1 MGKSKQPGATPWVQS
16 IEGVRPEWAK
26 ALLPHS
32 NAFAH
37 SGRFCELLAYPGRC
51 PGLTARCPVRGV
63 AIRCRHFYRI
73 SDAHIRW
80 CRIANPT
87 QLKRCPYGQEC
98 LSRSELSWIC
108 NPAPLNIRICNPK
121 YTVLTFF
128 PHHRCSYSMVAD
140 CKSAT
145 TKHSLSRRELS
156 RIAHR
161 PMVACR
167 KQEILYYF
175 SSSRYCS
182 MSMPRFLSVRSLLS
196 HISR

>member
-1 MGKSKQPGATPWVQS
+1 MVLVA
-16 IEGVRPEWAK
+16 I
-26 ALLPHS
+26 LPHHRCS
-32 NAFAH
+32 Y
-37 SGRFCELLAYPGRC
+37 SMVSDCSSTYGRSPE
-51 PGLTARCPVRGV
+51 AR
-63 AIRCRHFYRI
+63 
-73 SDAHIRW
+73 
-80 CRIANPT
+80 NPT

-128 PHHRCSYSMVAD
+128 PHLRCSYSMVSD
-140 CKSAT
+140 YKSDT
-145 TKHSLSRRELS
+145 TKHSLSWRELS

-167 KQEILYYF
+167 KQEILSYF

>member
-1 MGKSKQPGATPWVQS
+1 MEVASWRLSSRMGS
-16 IEGVRPEWAK
+16 E
-26 ALLPHS
+26 LPRA
-32 NAFAH
+32 NCWLPP
-37 SGRFCELLAYPGRC
+37 SGRTSFMLSFC
-51 PGLTARCPVRGV
+51 
-63 AIRCRHFYRI
+63 RI
-73 SDAHIRW
+73 TDANILW
-80 CRIANPT
+80 CRIANPP

-98 LSRSELSWIC
+98 LSRNELSWIC

-128 PHHRCSYSMVAD
+128 PHLRCSYSMVSD
-140 CKSAT
+140 CKSDT

-167 KQEILYYF
+167 KQEILSYF